1 MMRFFKFLIAALIIY
16 FVVYYLFS
24 PYQQCVRS
32 FDGSSIAIN
41 DFDGSPDQIQTQRR
55 ELLNIAKDG
64 HKLECRNTHQW

>member
-1 MMRFFKFLIAALIIY
+1 MNFLKFLFLALLVY
-16 FVVYYLFS
+16 LAVYYLFS
-24 PYQQCVRS
+24 PYQQCIRE

-64 HKLECRNTHQW
+64 HKLEFANTHQW

>member
-1 MMRFFKFLIAALIIY
+1 MNFFKFLSLAVLVYLAI
-16 FVVYYLFS
+16 YYLFS
-24 PYQQCVRS
+24 PYQKCIRE

-64 HKLECRNTHQW
+64 HKLECANTHQW